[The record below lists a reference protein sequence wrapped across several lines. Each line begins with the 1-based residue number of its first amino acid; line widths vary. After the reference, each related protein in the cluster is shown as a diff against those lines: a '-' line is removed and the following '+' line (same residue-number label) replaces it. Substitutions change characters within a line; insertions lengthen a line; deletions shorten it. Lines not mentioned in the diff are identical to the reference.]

1 MSAGS
6 LDLDV
11 LEGSLRIWMQQ
22 YPAEA
27 RQVLPVQ
34 GLAPARAGA
43 GQLCVVTPDG
53 IRIEGPRSRRRV
65 SARGDASVLSS
76 RRRHVFASAEPTDLR
91 KSFDTLARIVKDEL
105 RRDPASGDM
114 FLFVNRAWNRA
125 KVLWWDGTGL
135 CILQKCLERGR
146 FAAPW
151 KRTDDGVIRMTESEL
166 ALFIEGSQLVFM
178 GKLSPQEVEP
188 KAVVKRRLYV

>member
-1 MSAGS
+1 M
-6 LDLDV
+6 
-11 LEGSLRIWMQQ
+11 
-22 YPAEA
+22 
-27 RQVLPVQ
+27 
-34 GLAPARAGA
+34 
-43 GQLCVVTPDG
+43 
-53 IRIEGPRSRRRV
+53 
-65 SARGDASVLSS
+65 LSS

-91 KSFDTLARIVKDEL
+91 KSFDTLARMVKDEL
-105 RRDPASGDM
+105 RRDLASGDM
-114 FLFVNRAWNRA
+114 FLFVNRACNRA

-135 CILQKCLERGR
+135 CILQKRLERGR

-178 GKLSPQEVEP
+178 GKLSPQEMEP